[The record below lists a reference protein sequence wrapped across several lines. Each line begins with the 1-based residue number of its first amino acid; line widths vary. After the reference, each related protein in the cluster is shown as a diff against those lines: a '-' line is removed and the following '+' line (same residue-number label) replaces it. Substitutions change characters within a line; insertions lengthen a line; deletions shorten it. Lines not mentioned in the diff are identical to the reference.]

1 MNSNKQPTIYD
12 IAEYLGISTGTVN
25 RALNN
30 KGRISEQTRAR
41 VLEAAEKLGYKA
53 NKAAQSLRRN
63 PIYIGALLCCP
74 IPQYLEE
81 VKNGMVAAFTE
92 LKQFNVFSDI
102 RIIYYGNSE
111 ECGDA
116 IRASLDEFKQKK
128 YAGVALFL
136 SGNNAFL
143 KRDIDEL
150 SDTGIKVATVAND
163 VPNSSRIISVSADG
177 VISGSLAAEIL
188 SLCCSNGKIAILTGS
203 QSTAIHKS
211 NITGFLEY
219 SNSENIFSHIDIYE
233 HDDIEENA
241 KKCISEMLTSKNRP
255 DGIYITSAISQFTC
269 KYISTLNLTPRPKI
283 VMTDLFEENRKLLR
297 SKAACAT
304 IYQNPHKQ
312 GQRVIFKLYDYICE
326 NHTGQESYLL
336 VPQAVFASNMQLYPH
351 EAE

>member
-143 KRDIDEL
+143 KRDIDGL

-163 VPNSSRIISVSADG
+163 VPIRRG
-177 VISGSLAAEIL
+177 
-188 SLCCSNGKIAILTGS
+188 
-203 QSTAIHKS
+203 
-211 NITGFLEY
+211 
-219 SNSENIFSHIDIYE
+219 
-233 HDDIEENA
+233 
-241 KKCISEMLTSKNRP
+241 
-255 DGIYITSAISQFTC
+255 
-269 KYISTLNLTPRPKI
+269 
-283 VMTDLFEENRKLLR
+283 
-297 SKAACAT
+297 
-304 IYQNPHKQ
+304 
-312 GQRVIFKLYDYICE
+312 
-326 NHTGQESYLL
+326 
-336 VPQAVFASNMQLYPH
+336 
-351 EAE
+351 